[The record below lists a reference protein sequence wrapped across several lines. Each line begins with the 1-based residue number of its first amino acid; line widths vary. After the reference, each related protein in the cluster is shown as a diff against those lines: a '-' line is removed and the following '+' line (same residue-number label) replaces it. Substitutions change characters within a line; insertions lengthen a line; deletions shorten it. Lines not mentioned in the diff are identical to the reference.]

1 MKANGNA
8 NWAPADAAELYGIR
22 NWGAGYFDLADDGAV
37 TVNVTSDGRRVSV
50 SIPDIIAGMQQR
62 GLQMPVL
69 LRIENLLDSQ
79 LTLINET
86 FARAISNLGYQGC
99 YRGVFPIKVNQQ
111 CQVIEEIARFGA
123 SYGHGLEAGS
133 KAELLIALASLD
145 PDSSHIV
152 CNGYKDEEFIT
163 LGLQSLKLGYRCTFV
178 IETPTELPVIL
189 ACSRRIGVR
198 PILGLRVKLASRVG
212 GYWNESSGDRSLF
225 GLTTSQIVEVIDAL
239 REHEMLDC
247 LQLLH

>member
-8 NWAPADAAELYGIR
+8 NWTPADAAELYGIR

-37 TVNVTSDGRRVSV
+37 TVNVTSDGQRVSV

-86 FARAISNLGYQGC
+86 FARAISNLGYRGC

-178 IETPTELPVIL
+178 IETPTE
-189 ACSRRIGVR
+189 R
-198 PILGLRVKLASRVG
+198 
-212 GYWNESSGDRSLF
+212 
-225 GLTTSQIVEVIDAL
+225 
-239 REHEMLDC
+239 
-247 LQLLH
+247 

>member
-1 MKANGNA
+1 MGSS
-8 NWAPADAAELYGIR
+8 GR
-22 NWGAGYFDLADDGAV
+22 NQLLDDDGSV
-37 TVNVTSDGRRVSV
+37 TVSVTLEGKRVSV

-79 LTLINET
+79 ITLLNET
-86 FARAISNLGYQGC
+86 FANAIASLNYRGS

-123 SYGHGLEAGS
+123 AYGHGLECGS

-145 PDSSHIV
+145 PDASHIV

-163 LGLQSLKLGYRCTFV
+163 LALQSLKLGYRCIFV
-178 IETPTELPVIL
+178 IETPAELPVL
-189 ACSRRIGVR
+189 VAR
-198 PILGLRVKLASRVG
+198 
-212 GYWNESSGDRSLF
+212 
-225 GLTTSQIVEVIDAL
+225 
-239 REHEMLDC
+239 
-247 LQLLH
+247 

>member
-8 NWAPADAAELYGIR
+8 NWTPADAAELYGIR

-37 TVNVTSDGRRVSV
+37 TVNVTSDGQRVSV

-79 LTLINET
+79 ITLLNET
-86 FARAISNLGYQGC
+86 FARAIANLGYRAC

-133 KAELLIALASLD
+133 KAELLIAYMAAGFGMIGKDASHLVQATA
-145 PDSSHIV
+145 IV
-152 CNGYKDEEFIT
+152 
-163 LGLQSLKLGYRCTFV
+163 TFV
-178 IETPTELPVIL
+178 ASSYVVVLNCPNPIAISDRL
-189 ACSRRIGVR
+189 RR
-198 PILGLRVKLASRVG
+198 
-212 GYWNESSGDRSLF
+212 D
-225 GLTTSQIVEVIDAL
+225 
-239 REHEMLDC
+239 
-247 LQLLH
+247 